1 MTLTLPIA
9 PWEAALGATVQTPT
23 LAGPVDLR
31 IPPNAKAGQKMR
43 LKGRGLPGAT
53 PGDQYVVL
61 KIVLPP
67 ADTPQ
72 AREMYEQMQR
82 ELPFDP
88 RAEAEVNGAE
98 RDIAIRDSVTSWLR
112 VIEQVRDAAQDRHV
126 DVRLLDEVR
135 PRLRASRRPRRA
147 RPIPR
152 RAGSPAARSRAARSS
167 RSRSSPDMPGSAM
180 SVIRQPSVSR
190 ADGEIALGAVVVLY
204 VGVERA
210 EQ

>member
-72 AREMYEQMQR
+72 RAGAVRADAARAAVR
-82 ELPFDP
+82 SA
-88 RAEAEVNGAE
+88 RGAE
-98 RDIAIRDSVTSWLR
+98 
-112 VIEQVRDAAQDRHV
+112 
-126 DVRLLDEVR
+126 
-135 PRLRASRRPRRA
+135 
-147 RPIPR
+147 
-152 RAGSPAARSRAARSS
+152 
-167 RSRSSPDMPGSAM
+167 
-180 SVIRQPSVSR
+180 
-190 ADGEIALGAVVVLY
+190 
-204 VGVERA
+204 
-210 EQ
+210 